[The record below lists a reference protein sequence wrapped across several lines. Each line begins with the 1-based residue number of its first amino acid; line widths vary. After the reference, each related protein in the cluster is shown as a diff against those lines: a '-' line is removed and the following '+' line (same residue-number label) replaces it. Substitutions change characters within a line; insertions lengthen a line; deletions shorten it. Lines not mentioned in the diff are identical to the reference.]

1 MLFRSRF
8 CALCKI
14 HGKTPSC
21 VLEDIGLT
29 RMNASLW
36 KKGGMP
42 SSTNLQKLADYFEVP
57 TDYLL
62 GTHEMLTVDVR
73 NPEEVQE
80 KISEA
85 EIEKDKIM
93 LEKLLKEIDTIPKRY
108 KAEAIHE
115 MAAFIQFTLHKYKTL
130 VPEESFIGL

>member
-1 MLFRSRF
+1 MFYERF
-8 CALCKI
+8 LALCNARNIKP
-14 HGKTPSC
+14 TA
-21 VLEDIGLT
+21 VADAIGVS
-29 RMNASLW
+29 RMNASRW
-36 KKGGMP
+36 KKGTMP
-42 SSTNLQKLADYFEVP
+42 SFANLQKLAEYFEVP
-57 TDYLL
+57 LDYLT

-85 EIEKDKIM
+85 EIEKDKII

-115 MAAFIQFTLHKYKTL
+115 MAAFMQFTLHKYKTL

>member
-1 MLFRSRF
+1 MFYERF

-62 GTHEMLTVDVR
+62 GTHEMLFAIQKKCKR
-73 NPEEVQE
+73 
-80 KISEA
+80 KFL
-85 EIEKDKIM
+85 M
-93 LEKLLKEIDTIPKRY
+93 LKLRRTK
-108 KAEAIHE
+108 
-115 MAAFIQFTLHKYKTL
+115 
-130 VPEESFIGL
+130 

>member
-1 MLFRSRF
+1 MFYERF
-8 CALCKI
+8 LALCNARNIKP
-14 HGKTPSC
+14 TA
-21 VLEDIGLT
+21 VADAIGVS
-29 RMNASLW
+29 RMNASRW
-36 KKGGMP
+36 KKGTMP
-42 SSTNLQKLADYFEVP
+42 SFANLQKLAEYFEVP
-57 TDYLL
+57 LDYLT

-93 LEKLLKEIDTIPKRY
+93 LEKLLKEVDTIPKRY
-108 KAEAIHE
+108 KAEPIDD
-115 MAAFIQFTLHKYKTL
+115 MAAFMQFAVHKYKAL